1 VTAPVRTIACRSSS
15 TEKRSTGATRGLCS
29 VRCPQ
34 GPHAAATTNGRAHP
48 DRGALH
54 RQGWVARQSCAA
66 LRLHVDPD
74 FYESA
79 VRH

>member
-1 VTAPVRTIACRSSS
+1 MTASVRTIACRSGS
-15 TEKRSTGATRGLCS
+15 TEERSIEATRGLCS

-34 GPHAAATTNGRAHP
+34 GPHAAAMTNGRAPP
-48 DRGALH
+48 DRGASH
-54 RQGWVARQSCAA
+54 RQGWVAKQSSAA

-79 VRH
+79 VHH